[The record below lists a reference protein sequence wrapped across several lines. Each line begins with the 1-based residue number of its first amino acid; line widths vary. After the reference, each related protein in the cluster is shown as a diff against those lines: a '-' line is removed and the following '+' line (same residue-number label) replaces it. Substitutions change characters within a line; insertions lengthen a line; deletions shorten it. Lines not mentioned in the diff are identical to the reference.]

1 MAKLFCIVPIVG
13 GAPDVDPSVTP
24 YKGYVLCDQVGGF
37 GAYLF
42 SGTGA
47 QLTALNALPQVVGIV
62 AVTENGGTKWAE
74 LDGTIAPAVR
84 TKLNTW
90 LTNRGYPNIPAG
102 WSYRQVINAVYQR
115 VNDRF
120 SLDNFDVAD

>member
-1 MAKLFCIVPIVG
+1 MVG
-13 GAPDVDPSVTP
+13 GAPDVDASATP
-24 YKGYVLCDQVGGF
+24 YKGYVLCDQVGGY

-62 AVTENGGTKWAE
+62 AVTENGGVKWAE

-90 LTNRGYPNIPAG
+90 LTNRGYPTIPAG

-115 VNDRF
+115 VNGRF
-120 SLDNFDVAD
+120 SLDAFDVAD